1 MDQYIARQP
10 ILDIYQR
17 LYAYELLY
25 RGADHYAL
33 DKVSGNKATTSL
45 LSSAF
50 LTQGIAQIS
59 DNKPCFVN
67 FTEELIIQR
76 IPASFPTKKL
86 VVEILENVQVTE
98 NLLVSCRFLKEKG
111 YQIALDDFVYDRKF
125 EPLLELTD
133 IVKID
138 VRLTP
143 LNTIHKTLKF
153 LHPHRVKLL
162 AEKVESLNEFELA
175 NKLGFKYF
183 QGYYF
188 SKPEKIQIKEV
199 SAAKINII
207 NLLAEVSRKTT
218 DINRLHSIISVDIAI
233 SYKLLRFLNSAYFY
247 RLQKV
252 KHVKHAIA
260 YLGESELR
268 RFILLVLVAELTSGK
283 PDELVRIAVVRA
295 KFLELMVKGTY
306 LGDQSSELFLV
317 GLFSLLDVM
326 LNVTMSDVMEKL
338 PLEEAIKNAL
348 INMQGPYS
356 PFLRI
361 VIAYERNQIRQLT
374 EELKNVGMESDRISN
389 FYLEAVRYAKG
400 LLL

>member
-25 RGADHYAL
+25 RGADHYSL
-33 DKVSGNKATTSL
+33 DKVSGNRATTSL

-59 DNKPCFVN
+59 DNKPCFIN
-67 FTEELIIQR
+67 FTEELIVKR
-76 IPASFPTKKL
+76 IPASFPSTKL
-86 VVEILENVQVTE
+86 VVEILENVQISDDV
-98 NLLVSCRFLKEKG
+98 LASCRFLKKKG

-125 EPLLELTD
+125 EPLLELAD

-143 LNTIHKTLKF
+143 LKTIHKTLNF
-153 LHPHRVKLL
+153 LHPYRVKLL
-162 AEKVESLNEFELA
+162 AEKVESKDEFHQA

-188 SKPEKIQIKEV
+188 SRPEKIKVKEV
-199 SAAKINII
+199 NAAKINLI

-218 DINRLHSIISVDIAI
+218 DINRLHRIISVDIAI

-252 KHVKHAIA
+252 KNVKHAIA

-268 RFILLVLVAELTSGK
+268 RFILLVLVSELASEK
-283 PDELVRIAVVRA
+283 PDELVRLAVIRA
-295 KFLELMVKGTY
+295 KFLELMVKGSS
-306 LGDQSSELFLV
+306 LEKKGSELFLV

-326 LNVTMSDVMEKL
+326 LNVAMSDVMEKL
-338 PLEEAIKNAL
+338 PLEEEVKNAL
-348 INMQGPYS
+348 VSMQGPYAS
-356 PFLRI
+356 FLRI
-361 VIAYERNQIRQLT
+361 AIAYERNQIRHLMEQ
-374 EELKNVGMESDRISN
+374 LKNVGIEPNIISN
-389 FYLEAVRYAKG
+389 RYLEAIQYAKG

>member
-25 RGADHYAL
+25 RGADHYTL

-59 DNKPCFVN
+59 DNKPCFIN
-67 FTEELIIQR
+67 FTEDLIVKR
-76 IPASFPTKKL
+76 IPASFPTTKL
-86 VVEILENVQVTE
+86 VVEILENVKVTDE
-98 NLLVSCRFLKEKG
+98 VLASCRFLKEKG
-111 YQIALDDFVYDRKF
+111 YQIALDDFVYNRKL

-143 LNTIHKTLKF
+143 LNTIHRTLNL
-153 LHPHRVKLL
+153 LHAHRVKLL
-162 AEKVESLNEFELA
+162 AEKVETLYEFELA

-199 SAAKINII
+199 NAAKINLI
-207 NLLAEVSRKTT
+207 NLLAEVSRKET
-218 DINRLHSIISVDIAI
+218 DLNRLHSIISVDIAI

-268 RFILLVLVAELTSGK
+268 RFILLVLVSELTSDK

-295 KFLELMVKGTY
+295 KFLELMVKGSH
-306 LGDQSSELFLV
+306 LQDQNSELFLV

-326 LNVTMSDVMEKL
+326 LNVTMADVMERL
-338 PLEEAIKNAL
+338 PLEEDVKRAL
-348 INMQGPYS
+348 LSMQGPYA

-361 VIAYERNQIRQLT
+361 ALAYERNQTRKLM
-374 EELKNVGMESDRISN
+374 EELKNIGIEPNTVSN
-389 FYLEAVRYAKG
+389 CYLEAIRYAKG

>member
-59 DNKPCFVN
+59 DNKPCFIN

-86 VVEILENVQVTE
+86 VVEILENVKVTDD
-98 NLLVSCRFLKEKG
+98 LLASCRFLKEKG
-111 YQIALDDFVYDRKF
+111 YQIALDDFVYDRRF
-125 EPLLELTD
+125 ESLLELTD

-153 LHPHRVKLL
+153 LHKHRVKLL

-199 SAAKINII
+199 SAAKINLI
-207 NLLAEVSRKTT
+207 NLLSEVSRKTT

-268 RFILLVLVAELTSGK
+268 RFILLVLVSELTSDK

-295 KFLELMVKGTY
+295 KFLELMVKGNY

-338 PLEEAIKNAL
+338 PLEEDVKNAL
-348 INMQGPYS
+348 IGMQGPYS

-361 VIAYERNQIRQLT
+361 AIAYERSQIRQLT
-374 EELKNVGMESDRISN
+374 EELKNVGIESDKISN
-389 FYLEAVRYAKG
+389 CYLEAVRYAKG

>member
-25 RGADHYAL
+25 RGDGHYAL

-59 DNKPCFVN
+59 DNKPCFIN
-67 FTEELIIQR
+67 FTEELILRR

-86 VVEILENVQVTE
+86 VIEILENVQVTDE
-98 NLLVSCRFLKEKG
+98 LIASCRYLKEKG
-111 YQIALDDFVYDRKF
+111 YLVALDDFVYDPKF
-125 EPLLELTD
+125 KPLLELTD

-143 LNTIHKTLKF
+143 LKTIHKTLKL
-153 LHPHRVKLL
+153 LHPYRVKLL
-162 AEKVESLNEFELA
+162 AEKVESQDEFELA

-199 SAAKINII
+199 NAARINLI

-268 RFILLVLVAELTSGK
+268 RFILLVLVSELTSDK

-295 KFLELMVKGTY
+295 KFLELMVKGSY

-338 PLEEAIKNAL
+338 PLEEDVKNAL
-348 INMQGPYS
+348 VNKQGPYS

-361 VIAYERNQIRQLT
+361 VVAYERNQIRQLIK
-374 EELKNVGMESDRISN
+374 ELKTVGIEPNIISN
-389 FYLEAVRYAKG
+389 RYLEAIRYAKG